1 MMNSRDLGY
10 FCRKLE
16 SYMIEYIKGRL
27 SGLNPAAAVIET
39 AGGTAYILQISLPT
53 FSRLEGQTEVK
64 LLVHESIREDA
75 WTLYG
80 FIDESER
87 ELFRQLIG
95 VSGVG
100 ASTARMILSAL
111 PSAELASV
119 IASSDLKRLKSVKG
133 VGAKTAER
141 IIVDLRDKI
150 KAPEDTL
157 LVQSPA
163 TSEAFEEALAALV
176 MLGFTTQQSRK
187 VLKKLFDED
196 PTLKVET
203 AIRKALPMM

>member
-1 MMNSRDLGY
+1 
-10 FCRKLE
+10 
-16 SYMIEYIKGRL
+16 MIEYVKGQL
-27 SGLNPAAAVIET
+27 SGLNPAAAIIET
-39 AGGTAYILQISLPT
+39 AGGTAYILQITLPT
-53 FSRLEGQTEVK
+53 FSRLEGQKEVK

-80 FIDESER
+80 FIDEGER

-111 PSAELASV
+111 PTGELASV

-157 LVQSPA
+157 IVQSPA

-176 MLGFTTQQSRK
+176 MLGFTAQQSRK
-187 VLKKLFDED
+187 VLKKLFDTE
-196 PTLKVET
+196 PELKVET

>member
-1 MMNSRDLGY
+1 
-10 FCRKLE
+10 
-16 SYMIEYIKGRL
+16 MIEYIKGQL
-27 SGLNPAAAVIET
+27 AGLNPAAAVIET
-39 AGGTAYILQISLPT
+39 TGGTAYILQISLPT
-53 FSRLEGQTEVK
+53 FSRLEGQTDVK

-80 FIDESER
+80 FLEESER

-111 PSAELASV
+111 PAEELALV

-150 KAPEDTL
+150 KAPDDTL
-157 LVQSPA
+157 IVQSPA

-176 MLGFTTQQSRK
+176 MLGFTAQQSRK
-187 VLKKLFDED
+187 VLKKLFDTD
-196 PTLKVET
+196 PTLKVES